1 MGTFIENIKK
11 YDKLIL
17 FLFACAVTIGMVFI
31 YSATRS
37 MPGNNLKFIIVQ
49 SVGLV
54 IGLVLMCIITYI
66 NYDDL
71 TDLWKFFVGI
81 SLFLLVLVLIIGIG
95 SESTGTKGWIR
106 FGPIGIQPAE
116 IVKICFILTLSK
128 HLDTIKDD
136 VNYIKNVLL
145 LLFHLAVPL
154 GLILLQPDFG
164 SAMVFVFIFVVMVFI
179 ANIDWRYILAAGI
192 TGAIV
197 AVFSW
202 FFLLKSYQK
211 ERIYAL
217 FNPESAAQSYGY
229 HVTQSKIAI
238 GSGQVGGRGLFEGI
252 QTQMGYLPEKHT
264 DFIFSVIGEEGGIIM
279 CMITVLVLMGLVLRC
294 VYIAK
299 TSKDELGSFICMGV
313 AAMWLF
319 HTFENIGMAIG
330 IMPVTGIP
338 LPFISY
344 GGSSIMTNCMAL
356 GLVLNVEMRR
366 KTLTFIS

>member
-164 SAMVFVFIFVVMVFI
+164 SAMVFVFIFM
-179 ANIDWRYILAAGI
+179 L
-192 TGAIV
+192 
-197 AVFSW
+197 
-202 FFLLKSYQK
+202 
-211 ERIYAL
+211 
-217 FNPESAAQSYGY
+217 
-229 HVTQSKIAI
+229 
-238 GSGQVGGRGLFEGI
+238 
-252 QTQMGYLPEKHT
+252 M
-264 DFIFSVIGEEGGIIM
+264 IFDY
-279 CMITVLVLMGLVLRC
+279 CLRVLVISCLM
-294 VYIAK
+294 K
-299 TSKDELGSFICMGV
+299 
-313 AAMWLF
+313 
-319 HTFENIGMAIG
+319 
-330 IMPVTGIP
+330 
-338 LPFISY
+338 
-344 GGSSIMTNCMAL
+344 MT
-356 GLVLNVEMRR
+356 
-366 KTLTFIS
+366 IY